1 MAAPKRF
8 PDRDEISAVRA
19 ESERLEDGATGETTR
34 RLAGRVMARRDMGKL
49 VFLDLVD
56 RSGRIQLLC
65 PIERTGEVDV
75 HLGDIVGVTGSPA
88 KSRRGEPSLMVD
100 SLELLSRI
108 RTPLPDTFHG
118 LTDVEVRYRRRYLDL
133 LMNEE
138 SRDVAL
144 VRARTVSAVRRILD
158 ESGFVEVET
167 PVLQPR
173 YGGGFAAPFV
183 THWNSL
189 DADYYLRIAT
199 ELYLKRLIVGGLE
212 KVYEIGK
219 DFRNEGV
226 SFKHNPEFTMLEWY
240 EAYADYRDTMERIEQ
255 LVARAAEE
263 VLGTT
268 KVAFRDTEIDFAAPW
283 QRVKF
288 VDALAEF
295 GLDARRRRAARA
307 APGARR
313 RRLARPDV
321 VEADR
326 PRALALRRAGA
337 DPADDPLR
345 LSDRAVAVRAHDRRR
360 RDDRRALRVLRR
372 RHRARQRVLRDQRLG
387 RPGVALRAPAGRAR
401 GRRRRGGGG
410 RPRLRRGAVVRH
422 AADGRPRPRHRPARH
437 ALHRQRVDPRRDP
450 LSAAAY
456 AVEARFYRV
465 GTELRPKSPALRSAP
480 ANAE

>member
-1 MAAPKRF
+1 
-8 PDRDEISAVRA
+8 
-19 ESERLEDGATGETTR
+19 
-34 RLAGRVMARRDMGKL
+34 MARRDMGKL

-65 PIERTGEVDV
+65 PVERTGEIDV
-75 HLGDIVGVTGSPA
+75 HLGDIVGVAGSPA

-133 LMNEE
+133 LMNDE
-138 SRDVAL
+138 SRDTAL
-144 VRARTVSAVRRILD
+144 VRSRAVATVRRILD
-158 ESGFVEVET
+158 EWGFVEVET

-173 YGGGFAAPFV
+173 YGGGFAEPFV
-183 THWNSL
+183 THWNAL

-255 LVARAAEE
+255 LVSRTAEE

-268 KVAFRDTEIDFAAPW
+268 KAAFRATEIDFAAPW

-288 VDALAEF
+288 VDALDEHGLWTRDANELRARLQARDVDVSHDPTWSKLIDHAHSHFVEPALIQPTILYDYPIELSPFARTTDDDETIVERFEF
-295 GLDARRRRAARA
+295 FAGGIELGNAFSEINDSVDQESRFAHQQDERAAGDVQA
-307 APGARR
+307 EEGDPDYVEALSYGMPPTGGLGLGID
-313 RRLARPDV
+313 RLAMLFTGSESIRDV
-321 VEADR
+321 ILF
-326 PRALALRRAGA
+326 P
-337 DPADDPLR
+337 PLR
-345 LSDRAVAVRAHDRRR
+345 Q
-360 RDDRRALRVLRR
+360 RD
-372 RHRARQRVLRDQRLG
+372 
-387 RPGVALRAPAGRAR
+387 
-401 GRRRRGGGG
+401 
-410 RPRLRRGAVVRH
+410 
-422 AADGRPRPRHRPARH
+422 
-437 ALHRQRVDPRRDP
+437 
-450 LSAAAY
+450 
-456 AVEARFYRV
+456 
-465 GTELRPKSPALRSAP
+465 
-480 ANAE
+480 